1 MKVIILCLIWARQK
15 ITQFGQEAALREFI
29 RILMKFEHDIG
40 KEHLFISFL
49 GRTLI
54 YESNIALLSGLVNKP
69 VV

>member
-1 MKVIILCLIWARQK
+1 MQVIILCLIWARQI
-15 ITQFGQEAALREFI
+15 ITQIEFVAALREFI
-29 RILMKFEHDIG
+29 RILMKFKHDIG